1 MNGYVFSH
9 GVRMVRY
16 WWQGH
21 YDSDKIVY
29 NNVFSYLRC
38 DSGAGNLAKMP
49 VAFCDGGGAIHK
61 ELLRALAPSLS
72 EQFDMIVIPEGDQDT
87 LSDLLSFIYSGR

>member
-9 GVRMVRY
+9 SVRMVRY

-29 NNVFSYLRC
+29 NNIFSYLRC

-87 LSDLLSFIYSGR
+87 LSDLLSFLYSGR